1 MQIEESGCSC
11 HSARVPGTRMR
22 ISEHVDVGWKAL
34 SSIVE

>member
-22 ISEHVDVGWKAL
+22 ISGRVDVGWKVL
-34 SSIVE
+34 SLIVE